1 MKPNSPEAAVQ
12 NGTRPAWPAP
22 RPASNDWEL
31 AKKSLCLLKASRA
44 GSGGKLARMLRGSN
58 SFSSASS
65 LIRWRGSWKKKHIWL
80 VFDDGAKKC
89 RASFDQHDVKKEKMI
104 LQGVSYGVT
113 CIWKM
118 SLSTPQSIY
127 WSCPILAANGRLS
140 SKTLSLSLKTT
151 KLKGQLL
158 RSTSIQQHK
167 FHA

>member
-1 MKPNSPEAAVQ
+1 M
-12 NGTRPAWPAP
+12 
-22 RPASNDWEL
+22 
-31 AKKSLCLLKASRA
+31 A
-44 GSGGKLARMLRGSN
+44 GILE
-58 SFSSASS
+58 
-65 LIRWRGSWKKKHIWL
+65 KKHIWL